1 MSAPL
6 YLGLHVRDFPVQAE
20 VRVHP
25 ELRGHAVAV
34 LDGDPPLET
43 VFSLN
48 GQARRLGLRLGMSRV
63 QAESF
68 IGNSNRIALR
78 SRVKGQE
85 DMAFRVL
92 MECAER
98 FSPRIE
104 VLASP
109 AESVSGATLV
119 LDIAACERLF
129 GTPKQIAGTLLRAAD
144 AAGFEASAATSVNAY
159 AAVIAARGFAG
170 ITIVPAGYE
179 ADVLAPLPLTVLE
192 LEPEQKETFASWG
205 IRTLGQ
211 LAGLPQKALMARVGE
226 VGRQLQALSRGNYY
240 HLLAPVEPP
249 ADAVL
254 SESTELE
261 HPVDL
266 LEPLL
271 FLISRMLEQIFRR
284 AAARALAIAQVET
297 RLVLDDPVRREHR
310 RVVRP
315 ALPEWSHSTLLKLVQ
330 LDLELHPPEAAVIGL
345 HLVAQPARS
354 QSVQQGL
361 FTPQTPEAG
370 RLEILLARLRKLVGE
385 ERVGAAELLDS
396 HCPEAFRMA
405 AFVPGTS
412 TESRAFIGPCPSAL
426 RILRPPRVIRV
437 EVKQTAE
444 KVDARHPAPKGA
456 SDCEKLAVSLKRYPD
471 TNLSFSAGCDAV
483 PCPNPI
489 YETRSTLHLV
499 AFFLEGQKFVVQ
511 KDSGPWKASG
521 AWWTYPEWSREE
533 WDLALGGQDRKCCR
547 VARDPASD
555 CWYLIGIYD

>member
-20 VRVHP
+20 VRGCP
-25 ELRGHAVAV
+25 ELRGQAVAV
-34 LDGDPPLET
+34 LDGIPPLET

-48 GQARRLGLRLGMSRV
+48 DAARRLGLERGMSRV

-68 IGNSNRIALR
+68 VGSSKGSGIALR
-78 SRVKGQE
+78 VRVKAQE
-85 DMAFRVL
+85 DSAFRVL
-92 MECAER
+92 MEGAGR

-109 AESVSGATLV
+109 AESVAGATLV
-119 LDIAACERLF
+119 LDIADCERLF
-129 GTPKQIAGTLLRAAD
+129 GTPKQIAMALLRAAD
-144 AAGFEASAATSVNAY
+144 AAGFEASIATSVNAY
-159 AAVIAARGFAG
+159 AAVVAARGFAG
-170 ITIVPAGYE
+170 ITVIPAGSE
-179 ADVLAPLPLTVLE
+179 ASVLAPLPLAVLE
-192 LEPEQKETFASWG
+192 LEAEQRETFASWG

-211 LAGLPQKALMARVGE
+211 LAGLPQTALVARVGE
-226 VGRQLQALSRGNYY
+226 VGHRLQALSRGDCE

-284 AAARALAIAQVET
+284 AAARSLAIAQVET
-297 RLVLDDPVRREHR
+297 RLVLDGPIRRDVRREHR

-315 ALPEWSHSTLLKLVQ
+315 ALPEWSYSTLLKLIQ
-330 LDLELHPPEAAVIGL
+330 LDLELHPPEAAVIAL

-385 ERVGAAELLDS
+385 ERVGAAELLDN
-396 HCPEAFRMA
+396 HRPDAFRMA
-405 AFVPGTS
+405 AFVPGTG
-412 TESRAFIGPCPSAL
+412 TASRAVVGPCPSAL

-437 EVKQTAE
+437 EVQQAAE
-444 KVDARHPAPKGA
+444 KVGARCPAPKGA
-456 SDCEKLAVSLKRYPD
+456 SDFEGLSVSLKRYPD
-471 TNLSFSAGCDAV
+471 TNLSLA
-483 PCPNPI
+483 
-489 YETRSTLHLV
+489 

-511 KDSGPWKASG
+511 KDSGPWKACG
-521 AWWTYPEWSREE
+521 AWWTYPDWSREE
-533 WDLALGGQDRKCCR
+533 WDLALGGEDKKCCR
-547 VARDPASD
+547 VAYDTSSD